1 MEKLYDVFVHAL
13 QLELDT
19 RLYNELECVFKDITN
34 KIAEKEGKLTN
45 EDIIEFQKKLQE
57 VYDTDAAIRKKI
69 TGFEDSKKCIM
80 TKDACEVLI
89 KRFSM
94 IRKGTLN

>member
-1 MEKLYDVFVHAL
+1 MENFNDVLVHAL
-13 QLELDT
+13 QLKLAA
-19 RLYNELECVFKDITN
+19 RLCNELECVCKDMIN

-57 VYDTDAAIRKKI
+57 VYDTDADIRKKI

-80 TKDACEVLI
+80 TEETCKELI

-94 IRKGTLN
+94 MRKGC